1 MKPEF
6 DAIVVGAGPAGGAC
20 AYSLAKQGR
29 SVLLIERG
37 KYAGA
42 KNVWGGALY
51 GPTLGQL
58 IPEFH
63 KEAPIERYVSRH
75 VFSVLCEGSLAS
87 FEYRPAASAESSD
100 RGIIVIRAKFDRWL
114 AQKAEQAGVVLAA
127 GLEVEDLL
135 QEDGRVVGVK
145 AGGDNIP
152 ANVVIACDG
161 ANSILAQQAGLRGE
175 FKPHDV
181 KQGVKEVISLPQSV
195 IEQRFN
201 VKDGEGVAWQFLGCT
216 RGMPGGGFIY
226 TNKESVAIGVVVNLG
241 ALMDSGAT
249 ANDLLEDFKKHPVVS
264 DLIAEGELVEY
275 SAHLIPDLK
284 GKLPRLYADGILVAG
299 DAAGFVL
306 GTGLILE
313 GANFALAS
321 SLAAADTVVSA
332 VEKDDFSAKSLSRYQ
347 TLLAES
353 FVLKDLRT
361 FRKAGHFLENP
372 RIYSVYPQLACALA
386 GRVFTND
393 GQPRKRLW
401 QMFLE
406 EKKGKVSWRQMIGDF
421 IRARGAL

>member
-20 AYSLAKQGR
+20 AYSLAKKGR
-29 SVLLIERG
+29 SVLIIERG
-37 KYAGA
+37 KYPGA

-58 IPEFH
+58 IPDFH
-63 KEAPIERYVSRH
+63 QEAPVERYVSRH
-75 VFSVLCEGSLAS
+75 VFSLLCDGSLAS
-87 FEYRPAASAESSD
+87 FEFRPAASEQPAD

-114 AQKAEQAGVVLAA
+114 AQKAEQAGAILAA

-145 AGGDNIP
+145 AGGDKIP
-152 ANVVIACDG
+152 TNVVIACDG

-175 FKPHDV
+175 LKPHEV

-201 VKDGEGVAWQFLGCT
+201 VKDGEGVAWQFMGCT
-216 RGMPGGGFIY
+216 RGLPGGGFIY

-249 ANDLLEDFKKHPVVS
+249 ANDLLEEFKNHPVVS
-264 DLIAEGELVEY
+264 DLISGGELVEY
-275 SAHLIPDLK
+275 SASLLPDLK
-284 GKLPRLYADGILVAG
+284 GKLPRVYADGILVAG

-321 SLAAADTVVSA
+321 GLAAGDA
-332 VEKDDFSAKSLSRYQ
+332 VAGAAEKGDFSAKSLSRYQ
-347 TLLAES
+347 TLLEES

-372 RIYSVYPQLACALA
+372 RIYSVYPRLACALA
-386 GRVFTND
+386 GRVFASD

-401 QMFLE
+401 QIFME